1 MVFCESGRYLSG
13 LPRRDMAYIA
23 QQERGMIGLAKTD
36 DTEKATLWSKLFGR
50 KGAALLAPQP
60 DPPPF
65 RSARASDDEEADDS
79 IDEPSGD
86 FFSTGFGLKRRAFTL
101 LPDPDFL
108 FWSPGHKRAYS
119 VLEYGI
125 MTRAP
130 ITVITGDVGAG
141 KTTLLQALLER
152 VSDDTIVGLIS
163 NAHGN
168 RGDLLR
174 WALSAL
180 DVPSPREA
188 NYVETFQILQN
199 FLVDNYASGKYAILV
214 IDEAQQ
220 LSPEGLE
227 ELRMLTNINTRTDE
241 LLQLVLIGQPELREV
256 ISRPEM
262 SQFAQRIMASF
273 HLGPMDADTTSAYI
287 RHRLEHAGGSG
298 EQITDSAAAQV
309 HLHTGGIPRLINKL
323 CDFAIVYAATAE
335 QQVIDTTIIQ
345 SVINDGLLQGVTADP
360 QDEG

>member
-1 MVFCESGRYLSG
+1 
-13 LPRRDMAYIA
+13 
-23 QQERGMIGLAKTD
+23 MIGLAKTD
-36 DTEKATLWSKLFGR
+36 DTENATIWSKLFGR
-50 KGAALLAPQP
+50 KGNSLLAPQP
-60 DPPPF
+60 DPPAF
-65 RSARASDDEEADDS
+65 RSARAPDDDDGNAADDT
-79 IDEPSGD
+79 EPVGD

-108 FWSPGHKRAYS
+108 YWSPGHKRAYS

-199 FLVDNYASGKYAILV
+199 FLVENYASGKYAILV

-262 SQFAQRIMASF
+262 RQFAQRIMASF

-298 EQITDSAAAQV
+298 DQITDSAAALV
-309 HLHTGGIPRLINKL
+309 YKHTGGIPRLINKL

-335 QQVIDTTIIQ
+335 QTVIDKTIVQ
-345 SVINDGLLQGVTADP
+345 SVMNDGLLQGVTSDSP
-360 QDEG
+360 DEG

>member
-1 MVFCESGRYLSG
+1 MA
-13 LPRRDMAYIA
+13 DMM
-23 QQERGMIGLAKTD
+23 QFEERGTIGLAKTD
-36 DTEKATLWSKLFGR
+36 NTNNDSLWSRVFGR
-50 KGAALLAPQP
+50 KASAILGPQP

-65 RSARASDDEEADDS
+65 RSGRSQDDDDS
-79 IDEPSGD
+79 DEGPEPVGD
-86 FFSTGFGLKRRAFTL
+86 FFSQGFGLKRRAFTL

-199 FLVDNYASGKYAILV
+199 FLVENYASGKYAILV

-227 ELRMLTNINTRTDE
+227 ELRMLTNINTRKDE
-241 LLQLVLIGQPELREV
+241 LLQLVLIGQPELRAV

-262 SQFAQRIMASF
+262 RQFAQRIMASF
-273 HLGPMDADTTSAYI
+273 HLGPMTAETTSEYI
-287 RHRLEHAGGSG
+287 RHRLVHAGGTG
-298 EQITDSAAAQV
+298 DQITDSAAALV
-309 HLHTGGIPRLINKL
+309 YEHTGGIPRLINKL
-323 CDFAIVYAATAE
+323 CDFGIVYAATAE
-335 QQVIDTTIIQ
+335 QKVIDKTIVE
-345 SVINDGLLQGVTADP
+345 SVINDGLLQGVTLETPDG
-360 QDEG
+360 E

>member
-1 MVFCESGRYLSG
+1 
-13 LPRRDMAYIA
+13 MADIT
-23 QQERGMIGLAKTD
+23 QQEEGMIGLAKTD
-36 DTEKATLWSKLFGR
+36 NTGNASLWSKFFGR
-50 KGAALLAPQP
+50 KGAPLLAPQP

-65 RSARASDDEEADDS
+65 RSARAAEEDAEDAA
-79 IDEPSGD
+79 EPAGD
-86 FFSTGFGLKRRAFTL
+86 FFSVGFGLKRRAFTL

-152 VSDDTIVGLIS
+152 VNDDTIVGLIS

-199 FLVDNYASGKYAILV
+199 FLVENYAAGKYAILV

-241 LLQLVLIGQPELREV
+241 LLQLVLIGQPELKEV

-262 SQFAQRIMASF
+262 RQFAQRIMASF

-298 EQITDSAAAQV
+298 EQITDSAAALVYEQ
-309 HLHTGGIPRLINKL
+309 TGGIPRLINKL

-335 QQVIDTTIIQ
+335 QQIIDKPIVE
-345 SVINDGLLQGVTADP
+345 SVIRDGLLQGVTADTP
-360 QDEG
+360 GESDVL